1 MIVLTDQ
8 EGLYSADPRLQSS
21 AEFIESA
28 SANDAKLIEYA
39 GKGTSLGRG
48 GMFTKISAAKLAARS
63 GTNTLITN
71 GKENDVLLRIANGEN
86 LGTLLEADSE
96 PLAARKQWLA
106 GQLTLKGS
114 LVLDAGA
121 VKVLTK
127 SGKSLLAVG
136 IKQVEGKFSRG
147 DVVACVDEAGF
158 EIARGLVNYDMGEVQ
173 TLVGQSSE
181 KISELLGYA
190 GEEEIIHRDNMILS

>member
-1 MIVLTDQ
+1 M
-8 EGLYSADPRLQSS
+8 
-21 AEFIESA
+21 
-28 SANDAKLIEYA
+28 
-39 GKGTSLGRG
+39 
-48 GMFTKISAAKLAARS
+48 
-63 GTNTLITN
+63 
-71 GKENDVLLRIANGEN
+71 
-86 LGTLLEADSE
+86 GTLLEADSE

>member
-1 MIVLTDQ
+1 M
-8 EGLYSADPRLQSS
+8 
-21 AEFIESA
+21 
-28 SANDAKLIEYA
+28 
-39 GKGTSLGRG
+39 
-48 GMFTKISAAKLAARS
+48 
-63 GTNTLITN
+63 
-71 GKENDVLLRIANGEN
+71 
-86 LGTLLEADSE
+86 
-96 PLAARKQWLA
+96 AARKQWLA

-114 LVLDAGA
+114 LVLDDGA

-147 DVVACVDEAGF
+147 DVVACLDESGS
-158 EIARGLVNYDMGEVQ
+158 EIARGLANYDMGEVQ
-173 TLVGQSSE
+173 TLMGQSSE